1 MPKNLKLRHKLLLT
15 FSMVLAF
22 TMGGGVWGL
31 LSLQHTLHELQ
42 QDSGRFTRIKS
53 EATEV
58 EAHLLKASNDWK
70 SLLLRGSN
78 PDALALH
85 WKGYQTNNA
94 DAVAHLAGLRKAM
107 LDAEVDASLVAALDG
122 LEQARTA
129 ADATYQRALDAYK
142 AGGAD
147 PWAAEKLAA
156 DVEKAPVEKVE
167 ALFDLIEGETQK
179 HLQALEDAGAQATW
193 VSEAVMAVALV
204 LGLVVAWVFSGKLV
218 APLRAA
224 VDFANRVAK
233 GDLTGHMDVRGGDEV
248 AELRHALRD
257 MQSALS
263 GLVSEVR
270 GSANALST
278 ASEQI
283 AGANQDLSNRTERQ
297 AGALEE
303 TAASMEQMGATVR
316 QNADSA
322 ETANRLAAEA
332 ASVAQ
337 RGGAV
342 VSEVVHTMRGIN
354 ESAGRIGDII
364 KVIDGI
370 AFQTN
375 ILALNAAVEAARA
388 GESGRGFAVV
398 AAEVR
403 QLAQRSA
410 GAAKEIRDLID
421 TSLQR
426 VQQGSALVDDAGQTM
441 AQVVTAV
448 ERVTALVAEITVANR
463 EQNEGVAEIAEAVAS
478 LDQTTQQ
485 NAALVEEMA
494 AAADS
499 LNQQAGGLVE
509 TVALFKLRAA

>member
-1 MPKNLKLRHKLLLT
+1 MLANLKLRHKLLLA
-15 FSMVLAF
+15 FALVLALA
-22 TMGGGVWGL
+22 TGGGVWGL
-31 LSLQHTLHELQ
+31 LTLQHTLHELQ
-42 QDSGRFTRIKS
+42 KDSARFALIKS

-70 SLLLRGSN
+70 SLLLRGGN

-85 WKGYQTNNA
+85 WNGYQTNHA
-94 DAVAHLAGLRKAM
+94 DAVEHLAGLRKAM
-107 LDAEVDASLVAALDG
+107 VDAEVDGSLLTALDG
-122 LEQARTA
+122 LELANSTA
-129 ADATYQRALDAYK
+129 NTTYQKGLNAFK

-156 DVEKAPVEKVE
+156 DVEKAPIEKVE
-167 ALFDLIEGETQK
+167 ALFALIETETEK
-179 HLQALEDAGAQATW
+179 HLQALEQDGAQATW
-193 VSEAVMAVALV
+193 ISEAVMGAAFLA
-204 LGLVVAWVFSGKLV
+204 GLVVAWVFSGQLV

-233 GDLTGHMDVRGGDEV
+233 GDLTGHMDVQGGDEV

-322 ETANRLAAEA
+322 ETANRLATEA
-332 ASVAQ
+332 TTVAQ
-337 RGGAV
+337 RGGEV
-342 VSEVVHTMRGIN
+342 VSQVVHTMRGIN

-410 GAAKEIRDLID
+410 EAAKEIRDLID

-426 VQQGSALVDDAGQTM
+426 VQQGSMLVDDAGQTM
-441 AQVVTAV
+441 AQVVSAV
-448 ERVTALVAEITVANR
+448 ERVNALVADITVANR

-478 LDQTTQQ
+478 LDQATQQ

-509 TVALFKLRAA
+509 TVALFKLRTA